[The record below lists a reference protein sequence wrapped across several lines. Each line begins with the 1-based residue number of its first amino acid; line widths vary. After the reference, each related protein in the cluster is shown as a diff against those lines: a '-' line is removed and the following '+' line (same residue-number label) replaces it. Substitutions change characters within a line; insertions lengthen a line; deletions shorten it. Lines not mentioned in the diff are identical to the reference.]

1 MYALVE
7 IGAVLFVKLN
17 DTLQLKQTLSASM
30 CTWDLHKIDLT
41 SLLSHTILSQCE
53 KLLFKLK
60 FRVTNSALS
69 LPFATRHMWRIT
81 VQMCRLEL
89 FPKFLTIC
97 FNVYLIQSL

>member
-1 MYALVE
+1 LYALVK
-7 IGAVLFVKLN
+7 IGEVLFVKLN

-30 CTWDLHKIDLT
+30 CTWELHKIDLT
-41 SLLSHTILSQCE
+41 SLLSHTILSQCK

-89 FPKFLTIC
+89 FPKQFVLMFI
-97 FNVYLIQSL
+97 